1 MNLFTLKPSIL
12 SDKQYLLE
20 RWLSY
25 DWLTLAMFGAGMVG
39 YCLLLASVIFNIL
52 TPFANILLSIGLVY
66 IAFTVLHESV
76 HDNLFAGETQ
86 RQWLNDSIGWVAAIP
101 FVIIPSALFKTL
113 HLQHHAFLNEPE
125 RDPDYFCHAR
135 HPLLALGK
143 CTILNFHYLVWYT
156 RLLYKE
162 QLAITNILSSSL
174 YFCVWAL
181 IIGACVRFEW
191 LSELALYVFLP
202 AWITSILLAWVF
214 DHIVHHPHTEQDSY
228 NGTNAYDFIG
238 AKWLTLGQNSHV
250 VHHVNPRIA
259 WHRYDQH
266 LRDIQQ
272 TQIQHAQSQLKQETI
287 LESALRHNIALPH
300 LCKKGVC
307 GKCKIKI
314 EVGEYQ
320 QLGQY
325 EEAKNRAIT
334 PTEQAQGYV
343 LACQSVAN
351 PKDKDEIN
359 TWLSQ
364 RYPSDQQD
372 G

>member
-1 MNLFTLKPSIL
+1 MNLFTLKPSII

-20 RWLSY
+20 RWLRY
-25 DWLTLAMFGAGMVG
+25 DWLTLTMFGAGLVG

-52 TPFANILLSIGLVY
+52 PPVINIMLSIGLVY

-76 HDNLFAGETQ
+76 HDNLFAGDEK
-86 RQWLNDSIGWVAAIP
+86 RQWLNESIGWVAAIP
-101 FVIIPSALFKTL
+101 FVIIPSSLFKTL
-113 HLQHHAFLNEPE
+113 HLQHHAFLNEPK
-125 RDPDYFCHAR
+125 RDPDYFCHADN
-135 HPLLALGK
+135 PLLALGK
-143 CTILNFHYLVWYT
+143 CAILNFHYLVWYT
-156 RLLYKE
+156 RLLCKE

-191 LSELALYVFLP
+191 LSELALYVLLP
-202 AWITSILLAWVF
+202 AWITSIILAWVF

-228 NGTNAYDFIG
+228 SGTNVYDFMG

-266 LRDIQQ
+266 LQKIQQ
-272 TQIQHAQSQLKQETI
+272 HNQQQLQREKSQLAQETI

-300 LCKKGVC
+300 LCKKGIC

-314 EVGEYQ
+314 EVGEYTSKQ
-320 QLGQY
+320 DVNNTLT
-325 EEAKNRAIT
+325 A
-334 PTEQAQGYV
+334 TEQAQGYV
-343 LACQSVAN
+343 LACQSVAHPN
-351 PKDKDEIN
+351 DKEMIN
-359 TWLSQ
+359 TWLSK
-364 RYPSDQQD
+364 RYRSMKLDS
-372 G
+372 